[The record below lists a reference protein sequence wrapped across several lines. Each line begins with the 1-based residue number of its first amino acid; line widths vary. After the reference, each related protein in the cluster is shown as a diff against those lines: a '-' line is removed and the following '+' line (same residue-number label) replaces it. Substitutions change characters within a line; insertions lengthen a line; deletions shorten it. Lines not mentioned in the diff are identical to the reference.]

1 MSVFNIIKKILSSLS
16 SKRSSE
22 KFPDDLKE
30 LRSQYEANLLELK
43 EKLAAVQGQNEDLQK
58 SLVSKEEEIKVL
70 NSHIDKLKQELNK
83 QADMLNNETSEN
95 NELRDRYLNLQ
106 NENELLIGRSSSV
119 VSKLICFCQLL
130 KTIDFS
136 SVDEC
141 IAAIKDEIEKSSSD
155 LGFDIMDTYDGEF
168 DSKLHCVVATKETDN
183 SLLDNHIAD
192 VVRPGIWFDGKC
204 LIPQD
209 VIIYKVSK

>member
-1 MSVFNIIKKILSSLS
+1 MSVFNKMKKFFS

-22 KFPDDLKE
+22 KSPDDLKG
-30 LRSQYEANLLELK
+30 LQSQCEAKLLELK
-43 EKLAAVQGQNEDLQK
+43 EKLAEVQEQNKDLQK
-58 SLVSKEEEIKVL
+58 SLDSKGVK
-70 NSHIDKLKQELNK
+70 IDDLHNRINELEQKLEA
-83 QADMLNNETSEN
+83 QADMLNNEKSEKDKL
-95 NELRDRYLNLQ
+95 ERSCLNLQ
-106 NENELLIGRSSSV
+106 DKNELLIGRSSSV

-130 KTIDFS
+130 KTMNFS

-155 LGFDIMDTYDGEF
+155 LGFDIIDTYDGEF
-168 DSKLHCVVATKETDN
+168 DPKLHCVVATKETDN

-192 VVRPGIWFDGKC
+192 VVRPGIWYDGKC

-209 VIIYKVSK
+209 VIIYTISK